1 MRENLDEEVDKA
13 LLFRFV
19 AKGTSNYPQ
28 RAVHIFTENNP
39 VGSHNETMLEVIDP
53 SFVYLNEID
62 GVPKGWQFNES
73 QLVGIKK
80 RKLSDTG
87 NLTTLRKLK
96 TGASVMLTV
105 NVNLE
110 DRLVNRLVGV
120 DMDFR
125 VASNKVKIVFVK
137 FEDEAARENC
147 NAE

>member
-28 RAVHIFTENNP
+28 RAVHIFRENNP

-62 GVPKGWQFNES
+62 EVPKGWQFNES
-73 QLVGIKK
+73 QLEGIKK

-87 NLTTLRKLK
+87 NLATLLKLK

-110 DRLVNRLVGV
+110 DRFVNRLVGI
-120 DMDFR
+120 DMDF
-125 VASNKVKIVFVK
+125 KVDISWY
-137 FEDEAARENC
+137 RYGLTSTMY
-147 NAE
+147 

>member
-1 MRENLDEEVDKA
+1 M
-13 LLFRFV
+13 
-19 AKGTSNYPQ
+19 
-28 RAVHIFTENNP
+28 
-39 VGSHNETMLEVIDP
+39 
-53 SFVYLNEID
+53 
-62 GVPKGWQFNES
+62 
-73 QLVGIKK
+73 GIKK